1 MLFDE
6 GHIRKEVHESLK
18 DKTTALPLVEHMGK
32 QGDVFM
38 PDAALEIR
46 IAHLVSFT
54 QVAKG
59 DTIIMFLFDLVVY
72 LPAIHLADGDINLSA
87 TEI

>member
-1 MLFDE
+1 
-6 GHIRKEVHESLK
+6 
-18 DKTTALPLVEHMGK
+18 MGK

-46 IAHLVSFT
+46 IAYLVSFT

-72 LPAIHLADGDINLSA
+72 LPAIHLTDGDINLSA
-87 TEI
+87 TEIGQQ